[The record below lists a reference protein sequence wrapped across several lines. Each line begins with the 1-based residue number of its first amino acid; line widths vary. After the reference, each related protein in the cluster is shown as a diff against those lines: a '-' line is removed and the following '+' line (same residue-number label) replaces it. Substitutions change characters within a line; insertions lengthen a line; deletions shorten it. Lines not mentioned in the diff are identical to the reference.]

1 MALYFFTYT
10 DKVGF
15 ILTPNR
21 TKQHILFRGGD
32 APMSSSRRNN
42 RGKKQVRSRVSSAG
56 KLNPRIEDISVQ
68 DLLRGKQLEIVTA
81 ALLITGKLKVDV
93 ISVFR
98 DSPVISVNLLGQFR
112 TKPVPSDKSNALAQF
127 LEENGDMTIDDI
139 IDAISKR
146 MSKRS

>member
-1 MALYFFTYT
+1 MR
-10 DKVGF
+10 
-15 ILTPNR
+15 P
-21 TKQHILFRGGD
+21 
-32 APMSSSRRNN
+32 SRRNN
-42 RGKKQVRSRVSSAG
+42 RGKKPDRGRISSVS
-56 KLNPRIEDISVQ
+56 KNNPRIEDISVQ

-112 TKPVPSDKSNALAQF
+112 RKPQENDKSNALAQF

-139 IDAISKR
+139 IDAIQKR

>member
-1 MALYFFTYT
+1 
-10 DKVGF
+10 
-15 ILTPNR
+15 
-21 TKQHILFRGGD
+21 
-32 APMSSSRRNN
+32 MSSSRRNN
-42 RGKKQVRSRVSSAG
+42 RGKKPVRSRVSSAG

>member
-1 MALYFFTYT
+1 
-10 DKVGF
+10 
-15 ILTPNR
+15 
-21 TKQHILFRGGD
+21 
-32 APMSSSRRNN
+32 MSSSRRNG
-42 RGKKQVRSRVSSAG
+42 RGKKPGRGRISSAS
-56 KLNPRIEDISVQ
+56 KNNPRLEDISVQ

-81 ALLITGKLKVDV
+81 ALLISGKLKVDV

-112 TKPVPSDKSNALAQF
+112 TKPNGSDKSKALAQF

-146 MSKRS
+146 MNKRS

>member
-1 MALYFFTYT
+1 
-10 DKVGF
+10 
-15 ILTPNR
+15 
-21 TKQHILFRGGD
+21 
-32 APMSSSRRNN
+32 MSSGRRNSRSKKSG
-42 RGKKQVRSRVSSAG
+42 RGIISSAS
-56 KLNPRIEDISVQ
+56 KQAPRIEDISVQ

-112 TKPVPSDKSNALAQF
+112 TKPNGNDKSSALAQF

-139 IDAISKR
+139 INAIQKR